1 MNFKFTKAKTIISI
15 IISTIVGVYFFNHP
29 IYFNNPFGII
39 LNDLVYNFVGFALRF
54 MASFFVIYSVWSLFQ
69 EKIGES
75 EMSRTIGFILSVL
88 ILLGMGYLIFYIL
101 TVVL

>member
-15 IISTIVGVYFFNHP
+15 IISIVFGVYFFNQP

-39 LNDLVYNFVGFALRF
+39 LNDLVYHFVGLALRF
-54 MASFFVIYSVWSLFQ
+54 MASFFVIYSIWSFFQ
-69 EKIGES
+69 ERIGES
-75 EMSRTIGFILSVL
+75 EMSRTIGFIFSAL
-88 ILLGMGYLIFYIL
+88 ILIGMGYLMFYIL